1 MSTFPS
7 GASTLFPADK
17 VAPVATA
24 HKAPDSILRMNFT
37 RVLANLLAC
46 GQTVRFTA
54 PGHSMHP
61 VIRHGDVLL
70 VAPLERPAQPGE
82 ILLYRDAAG
91 RPVAHRLIGFTSGDD
106 GPALV
111 LKGDSAA
118 APDLPVR
125 PAQVF
130 GRVSALERDGRLIDP
145 YGVQSRLARR
155 LHAALSRIKNR
166 LQLLA
171 RR

>member
-1 MSTFPS
+1 MHFTHILTDMLSS
-7 GASTLFPADK
+7 GHF
-17 VAPVATA
+17 
-24 HKAPDSILRMNFT
+24 
-37 RVLANLLAC
+37 
-46 GQTVRFTA
+46 VRFTA

-125 PAQVF
+125 PAQVL
-130 GRVSALERDGRLIDP
+130 GRVSTLERGGRLINP
-145 YGVQSRLARR
+145 HGMQSRLGCR
-155 LHAALSRIKNR
+155 LYAAFSRIKNR
-166 LQLLA
+166 LQPPSCG
-171 RR
+171 